1 MTLKSLALISSLL
14 LLGACNRQPWVAY
27 VEPASGTDTARLRVI
42 TNGEVRGGSYVGCV
56 GNEQGLAKAGRFY
69 DGDKPSINYP
79 QSPLVPPRLGMAPR
93 VLPKM
98 AEYLGMTRMA
108 EGVYAEIVA
117 EYRVPAGKPFLLV
130 REELGG
136 GAATAAPTANA
147 RRCRGCTPLKRAGN
161 TRPMSAWSMAVMS
174 RARWA
179 CVVRSLSTSCRRRT
193 KPFPRRW
200 SRHRRRIVLVVERR
214 VNLVNV
220 H

>member
-79 QSPLVPPRLGMAPR
+79 QSPLIPPRLGMAPR

-130 REELGG
+130 REELGVGSYGSTYSKCPALSRVYTFEKGRQYEAYVGMVYG
-136 GAATAAPTANA
+136 GDVEGKMGVRCPFFVYELQAPNQAIPQAMQSTPAAD
-147 RRCRGCTPLKRAGN
+147 
-161 TRPMSAWSMAVMS
+161 RP
-174 RARWA
+174 
-179 CVVRSLSTSCRRRT
+179 C
-193 KPFPRRW
+193 P
-200 SRHRRRIVLVVERR
+200 
-214 VNLVNV
+214 
-220 H
+220 

>member
-79 QSPLVPPRLGMAPR
+79 QSPLIPPRLGMAPR

-130 REELGG
+130 REELGVG
-136 GAATAAPTANA
+136 SYGSTYSKCPALS
-147 RRCRGCTPLKRAGN
+147 RCTPLKRAGS
-161 TRPMSAWSMAVMS
+161 TRPMSAWSTAVMS

-179 CVVRSLSTSCRRRT
+179 CVARSLSTSCRRRT
-193 KPFPRRW
+193 KPSPRRC

-214 VNLVNV
+214 VNFVNV